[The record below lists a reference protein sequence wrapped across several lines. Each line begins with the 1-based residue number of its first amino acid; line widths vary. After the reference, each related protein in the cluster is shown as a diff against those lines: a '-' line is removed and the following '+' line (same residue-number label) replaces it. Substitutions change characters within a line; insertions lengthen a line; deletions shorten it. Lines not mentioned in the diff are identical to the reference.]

1 MEPKTFDDLIKLQ
14 HEFSTT
20 LAAQMKALSS
30 ARPGT
35 PDELLADKRAL
46 LKQSKMALD
55 SAARAKEHAIKRFD
69 LELARHQDS
78 IARLQRDLGEFDK
91 LMRESAKAEA
101 VKPKPQKPAAK
112 RKPSAARR

>member
-20 LAAQMKALSS
+20 LAARLKTLAS
-30 ARPGT
+30 ARLGT
-35 PDELLADKRAL
+35 PDELLAEKRAL
-46 LKQSKMALD
+46 LKQSRTALD
-55 SAARAKEHAIKRFD
+55 SVAHAKEQAIKRFD

-78 IARLQRDLGEFDK
+78 IARLERDLGEFDK
-91 LMRESAKAEA
+91 SKRESAKAEA

-112 RKPSAARR
+112 RKPSTAKR